1 MDSMGMDVVVVEK
14 EVLDGM
20 VELRAAVSRLS
31 EQVYDVHGEYGYIPL
46 PGRFKALTELFEG
59 RVVPYYLSTPSAM

>member
-1 MDSMGMDVVVVEK
+1 MGMMDSVVVVVEK

-20 VELRAAVSRLS
+20 GELRWAVTQLA

-46 PGRFKALTELFEG
+46 PGRFKALTELLEG
-59 RVVPYYLSTPSAM
+59 RIVPYYLSTATAM